1 MQVITIFLAV
11 IASSAAT
18 TLNCHFTRNVVF
30 GYVCEIRN
38 VELIEGSDVT
48 IGHADH
54 EEGKTDADVKMVSF
68 IKSSVGF
75 LPNQVFTIFP
85 NVEILDLLE
94 VNLLKWNRDFLKN
107 AKNLKRIWLAKNE
120 IEELGDN
127 SFMGASALENLILR
141 DNKITKISEKAF
153 NGLVQL
159 KSLELQNNLMT
170 SLNMNVFSS
179 LKKLKELNLS
189 YNMITKVDENA
200 FAGSNK
206 IEFLNLDHNN
216 ITELP
221 ANVFKGQTNL
231 TVVYMQN
238 NQIEKVSPEL
248 FTDCSNLM
256 ELRMDNNQLME
267 IPFGLF
273 GSNKKFKLLNIM
285 NNPLEAFDG
294 KVLPEE
300 MELLYLDESVIT
312 QNMPEKL
319 EIFRAEKSGSTLWTN
334 TEAASEFTTAN
345 Q

>member
-1 MQVITIFLAV
+1 MRVITIFLAV

-18 TLNCHFTRNVVF
+18 TLNCHFTRNIVF

-38 VELIEGSDVT
+38 VEFAEGSDVT

-54 EEGKTDADVKMVSF
+54 EGGKTDADVKMVSF
-68 IKSSVGF
+68 IKSTVGF
-75 LPNQVFTIFP
+75 LPNQLFTIFP
-85 NVEILDLLE
+85 NLEILDLLE
-94 VNLLKWNRDFLKN
+94 VKLTKWNRDFLKN

-127 SFMGASALENLILR
+127 SFLGASGLENLILHN
-141 DNKITKISEKAF
+141 NKITKISDKAF
-153 NGLVQL
+153 NGLAQL
-159 KSLELQNNLMT
+159 KSLEMQHNLMT
-170 SLNMNVFSS
+170 SLNKNVFLS

-189 YNMITKVDENA
+189 HNMLRKVDENA

-216 ITELP
+216 ITDLP

-256 ELRMDNNQLME
+256 ELRLDNNQLTV

-285 NNPLEAFDG
+285 NNPLETFDG
-294 KVLPEE
+294 KVLPEG
-300 MELLYLDESVIT
+300 MELLYLDEGVTT

-319 EIFRAEKSGSTLWTN
+319 EIFRAEKPDATRWTN
-334 TEAASEFTTAN
+334 TEAAPEFTTAN
-345 Q
+345 K